1 MALFRFGL
9 NHHHDELNMI
19 NVEKNRYKNGK
30 LLIFAC
36 FFLFTSCMAA
46 KGVFSAEQKYIVD
59 LWQLEYAQASM
70 ANTFYFVAYGLVQIG
85 LFFVMSK
92 ININKYMIFTIPFA
106 AIFTALI
113 GFANNIEQIWI
124 YFGISG
130 IFQASVYCG
139 CNYALTRYL
148 PLNLLSTAN
157 KIMNVGYACGS
168 VFSYGVCALCIT
180 FNLWRVPYFIIGGMF
195 AIALIVFAIVISKA
209 ARFKHINEMLDKKTV
224 KKQKNKTI
232 NKAMSFEQDPL
243 FTLNTKKKL
252 VLFYIVDLTLAFFI
266 TALFYCVM
274 NYITSLL
281 VDVHGLSQDISIYV
295 SIIAPIAIVLGP
307 MLTINTC
314 DNKRDFIRAGIL
326 YSLAILPVPVLLAL
340 FYDSNIF
347 VALALSI
354 IFIVIVNGVKAIV
367 LSVLTFRMRRQ
378 INSGSYSAISNAV
391 ASISAGVT
399 PTIIGSIIDNAG
411 WAAAYWVTFGI
422 TAFVIIS
429 LVIIDV
435 FIRRS
440 YRKSHNLSV
449 GEKI

>member
-9 NHHHDELNMI
+9 NRQHDELNII
-19 NVEKNRYKNGK
+19 NVEKNRYKNGN
-30 LLIFAC
+30 LFIFAC
-36 FFLFTSCMAA
+36 FFLYTASMAA
-46 KGVFSAEQKYIVD
+46 KGVFAAEQKYIVD

-106 AIFTALI
+106 VISTALI
-113 GFANNIEQIWI
+113 GIATNIEQIWI

-130 IFQASVYCG
+130 VFQASIYCG

-148 PLNLLSTAN
+148 PINLMSRAN
-157 KIMNVGYACGS
+157 KIMNVGYACGT
-168 VFSYGVCALCIT
+168 VFSYGLCALCIT
-180 FNLWRVPYFIIGGMF
+180 FNLWRVPYFIVSGIF
-195 AIALIVFAIVISKA
+195 AVSLIIFAVVVSKA
-209 ARFKHINEMLDKKTV
+209 ARFKHINELLDKKTI
-224 KKQKNKTI
+224 KKQKNKSM
-232 NKAMSFEQDPL
+232 NKAISFEQDPL
-243 FTLNTKKKL
+243 FTVNTKKKL

-266 TALFYCVM
+266 TAMFYCVM

-281 VDVHGLSQDISIYV
+281 VDVHGMSQDLSIYV

-314 DNKRDFIRAGIL
+314 DNKRDFIRTGIL
-326 YSLAILPVPVLLAL
+326 YTLAILPVPVLLAF
-340 FYDSNIF
+340 FYNSNIF

-354 IFIVIVNGVKAIV
+354 IFIVIANGVKAII

-399 PTIIGSIIDNAG
+399 PTIIGSIIDKAG
-411 WAAAYWVTFGI
+411 WSAAYWVTFGI

-429 LVIIDV
+429 LIIIDF